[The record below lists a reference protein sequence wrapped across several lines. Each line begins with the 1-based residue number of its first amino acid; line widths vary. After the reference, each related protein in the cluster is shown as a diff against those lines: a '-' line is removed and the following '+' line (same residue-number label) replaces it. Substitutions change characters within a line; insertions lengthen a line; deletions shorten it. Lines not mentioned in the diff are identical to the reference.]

1 MLSGCQLDG
10 QGLSPGHLR
19 TARYRVS
26 AVFAPAPLGD
36 TPFEI
41 LAESAFGA
49 RPGRAA
55 AELPTAPD
63 ALSSWYRAVVL
74 GGQGRYAAARAEL
87 RIVRTL
93 GTDPIVL
100 SLASSTEGS
109 LLRQLGWH
117 ARAAACDGRA
127 AALISAR
134 SIGDRATGPASADY
148 PFERGDAICD
158 ALTGLAAD
166 ALGIGRVALAWRLL
180 RRCADLVP
188 DNELGWRPA
197 VRRQWV
203 SAETALAA
211 GTVEPA
217 LTHAAAALEL
227 AERGP
232 SVRHLVKSRL
242 LVAAAARRRTSTT
255 GRARSPSMSPSSV
268 ANTACCRCAGRARC
282 CVRGSASMAPRRR
295 PRTAPRP
302 SSDVAVG
309 FVRRRR
315 RNRPPSCRK
324 AFKPDYIRLR
334 GACAGKGDRVALFR
348 ALYRYC

>member
-1 MLSGCQLDG
+1 M
-10 QGLSPGHLR
+10 
-19 TARYRVS
+19 
-26 AVFAPAPLGD
+26 FAPAPLGD

-242 LVAAAARRRTSTT
+242 LVAAAAAAADEHDRS
-255 GRARSPSMSPSSV
+255 RALAEHV
-268 ANTACCRCAGRARC
+268 AEQCREHGLLPLRWASAMLRAGLGVDGAAAEAEDCAA
-282 CVRGSASMAPRRR
+282 
-295 PRTAPRP
+295 TI
-302 SSDVAVG
+302 
-309 FVRRRR
+309 VRRGGRF
-315 RNRPPSCRK
+315 RPATTAQST
-324 AFKPDYIRLR
+324 A
-334 GACAGKGDRVALFR
+334 
-348 ALYRYC
+348 